1 MEGAGSKPAAEAA
14 KVKDPG
20 RKVGGGGAW
29 ERPRETCSN
38 PGPGEQLGSALCPTS
53 HLLSRTLN

>member
-38 PGPGEQLGSALCPTS
+38 PGPGEQPGEQCPLP
-53 HLLSRTLN
+53 H